1 MLNVPQGRCQVGR
14 DVGWGGGGRQGI
26 VKELGRN
33 QLQLRTLGLDA
44 FGSHWAPLTF
54 HLDKRRSTICAAL
67 M

>member
-1 MLNVPQGRCQVGR
+1 MLAGMWG
-14 DVGWGGGGRQGI
+14 GGGGRQGI

-33 QLQLRTLGLDA
+33 QLQLRTSGLDA
-44 FGSHWAPLTF
+44 FGSHWASLTF